1 MSYILYIILGIGLLM
16 FGLVSSIDAFKGG
29 NETVVSI
36 LLMHWGISG
45 LLLLLF
51 GLSHLIGGPA
61 V

>member
-16 FGLVSSIDAFKGG
+16 FGLVSSIEAFKGG

-51 GLSHLIGGPA
+51 GLSHLI
-61 V
+61 